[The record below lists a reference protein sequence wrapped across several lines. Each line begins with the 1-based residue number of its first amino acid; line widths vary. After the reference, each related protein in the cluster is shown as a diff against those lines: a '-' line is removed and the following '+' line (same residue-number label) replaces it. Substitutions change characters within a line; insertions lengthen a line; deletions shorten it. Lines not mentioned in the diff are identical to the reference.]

1 MANLNNGQK
10 PSEFLSDHPVDSK
23 RIQKLQG
30 YMNEALSYYKP
41 VNSR

>member
-23 RIQKLQG
+23 RIQKLHG
-30 YMNEALSYYKP
+30 VFIVVKLKKNPIFAP
-41 VNSR
+41 